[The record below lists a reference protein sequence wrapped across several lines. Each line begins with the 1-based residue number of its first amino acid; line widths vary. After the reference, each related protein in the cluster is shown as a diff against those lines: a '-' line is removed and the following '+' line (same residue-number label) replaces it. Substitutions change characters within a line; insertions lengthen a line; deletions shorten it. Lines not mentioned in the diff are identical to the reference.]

1 MIFLS
6 GFLIIGLNV
15 SWHYTPPPED
25 VPADYR
31 FAWDNRGFTKLA
43 NIVHMYGGNQLEE
56 QITNIRREKDCDLGS
71 IIDSVIEN
79 YGNISMEA
87 LFIEEITDE
96 SLETAARHYFR
107 IRFCDFNTEVVQFY
121 ENLFKQFPLESVLK
135 TLARILLVANEKKLR
150 KGFNNNF
157 SFTF

>member
-1 MIFLS
+1 
-6 GFLIIGLNV
+6 
-15 SWHYTPPPED
+15 
-25 VPADYR
+25 
-31 FAWDNRGFTKLA
+31 
-43 NIVHMYGGNQLEE
+43 MYGDNQLEE
-56 QITNIRREKDCDLGS
+56 QITNIRREKDCDFGS
-71 IIDSVIEN
+71 VIDSVIEN

-121 ENLFKQFPLESVLK
+121 ENLFKHFPLESVLK

-157 SFTF
+157 NFSFIILLF